1 MRVALYSRVS
11 TVDKGQDVENQLA
24 KLQVW
29 VRASGHEIVVEY
41 ADHVSGSK
49 GEHQRPQFAAMLG
62 DAHRRRFD
70 VLAVWALDRLT
81 REGMAAAIGYMQRL
95 NAAGVQFYSYC
106 EPALSTH
113 GKDDLTRNVLLTV
126 MAELAKVERTRIS
139 ERTKAGLARVRLKG
153 TRLGRPALDD
163 RTRKKIADMVQAEP
177 GVSNYR
183 IAKALGCDV
192 KTAGKYAC
200 FARSHFSL

>member
-11 TVDKGQDVENQLA
+11 TVDKGQDIENQLA
-24 KLQVW
+24 QLQVW
-29 VRASGHEIVVEY
+29 ARASGHEIVVEY

-49 GEHQRPQFAAMLG
+49 GERQRPQFAAMLG

-95 NAAGVQFYSYC
+95 SAAGIQFYSYS

-163 RTRKKIADMVQAEP
+163 GTRKKIADMVQAEP

-200 FARSHFSL
+200 FARG